1 MPQKYISA
9 IEGVW
14 VMIDWVR
21 ANSTIVGVFFMT
33 LFAAILR
40 SHKDGKVDFIEALYC
55 ALIAVGLATALVA
68 VNLPE
73 GLSWVVAVFIGS
85 VGSQWF
91 RKNSTRLVET
101 RIDELENK
109 VNSVLPKDEDDAA
122 K

>member
-55 ALIAVGLATALVA
+55 ALIAVGLATALAGMTPPTGWTPSLVA
-68 VNLPE
+68 DTTNQCLSLKFNMGTTAMNL
-73 GLSWVVAVFIGS
+73 
-85 VGSQWF
+85 
-91 RKNSTRLVET
+91 R
-101 RIDELENK
+101 
-109 VNSVLPKDEDDAA
+109 AA
-122 K
+122 SMMRYVTLTY

>member
-109 VNSVLPKDEDDAA
+109 VNSVLPKDDNNATQ
-122 K
+122 

>member
-1 MPQKYISA
+1 MPQKYIDGLSWLTTITSWIVA
-9 IEGVW
+9 H
-14 VMIDWVR
+14 
-21 ANSTIVGVFFMT
+21 STIVGVFFMT

-40 SHKDGKVDFIEALYC
+40 SHKDGKVDFIEAVYC
-55 ALIAVGLATALVA
+55 ALIAVGLSTALVA

-73 GLSWVVAVFIGS
+73 GLSWVLAVFIGS

-109 VNSVLPKDEDDAA
+109 VNSVLPKDDDNATQ
-122 K
+122 

>member
-40 SHKDGKVDFIEALYC
+40 SHKDGKVDFIEAIYC
-55 ALIAVGLATALVA
+55 ALIAVGLSTALVA

-91 RKNSTRLVET
+91 RKSSTRLVET

-109 VNSVLPKDEDDAA
+109 VNSVLPKDDDNATQ
-122 K
+122 

>member
-55 ALIAVGLATALVA
+55 ALIAVGLATALAGMTPRQNGHRHLLQIRQINV
-68 VNLPE
+68 
-73 GLSWVVAVFIGS
+73 
-85 VGSQWF
+85 
-91 RKNSTRLVET
+91 
-101 RIDELENK
+101 
-109 VNSVLPKDEDDAA
+109 
-122 K
+122 

>member
-101 RIDELENK
+101 RIQAVEEKLAE
-109 VNSVLPKDEDDAA
+109 VMPKDDDNATQ
-122 K
+122 

>member
-101 RIDELENK
+101 RIQAVEEKLAE
-109 VNSVLPKDEDDAA
+109 VMPKDDDNANT
-122 K
+122 